1 VQRVLI
7 RPPMSRVGPL
17 TIEGRQ
23 AQVGND
29 FANRAKYGK
38 RLDAPSARERIHER
52 NSPAGQLKDKV
63 RRFGKC
69 SSCRAAQRAG
79 DVILLTAS
87 HSALEFRSSLSEA
100 VGGLLM
106 KASQRISGAGASL
119 DPETMKVIGQSFDEA
134 WARIAGRFG
143 SDPTLIESAR
153 LSLANAILAAATN
166 ASRDVGALKNE
177 ALKTMARRYPSL
189 GPHV

>member
-1 VQRVLI
+1 
-7 RPPMSRVGPL
+7 
-17 TIEGRQ
+17 
-23 AQVGND
+23 
-29 FANRAKYGK
+29 
-38 RLDAPSARERIHER
+38 
-52 NSPAGQLKDKV
+52 
-63 RRFGKC
+63 
-69 SSCRAAQRAG
+69 
-79 DVILLTAS
+79 
-87 HSALEFRSSLSEA
+87 
-100 VGGLLM
+100 M

-134 WARIAGRFG
+134 WAQIAGRFG